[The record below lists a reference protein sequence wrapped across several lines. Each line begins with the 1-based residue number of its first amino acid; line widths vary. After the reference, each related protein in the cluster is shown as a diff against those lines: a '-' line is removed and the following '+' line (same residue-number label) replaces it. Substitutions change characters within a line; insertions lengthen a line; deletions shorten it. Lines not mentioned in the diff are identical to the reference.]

1 MLYSNLSI
9 RNHHLYMQDIDVTEA
24 AKEYGTPLYLM
35 DENRI
40 RENARKYLEYTRKYL
55 GENAIVCYA
64 SKACDFRYM
73 YEIMHEEGLDADVV
87 SPGEFHIAL
96 KGHMEPSKL
105 HYHGN
110 NKSDYD
116 IEYGIKNHAG
126 YFIADS
132 LDELTAINNIAARY
146 NIRQKVLLRLTPGID
161 PHTHKKVSTGNTTS
175 KFGISLSDAPSVIK
189 EALSLP
195 DIILDGFHYHIGSQ
209 IFEITPFL
217 DALDIIFDFMHK
229 INDTLGYLPSY
240 LDIGGGF
247 PVRYT
252 ADDPQI
258 SLEDYFK
265 AIGNKLDELK
275 NIHNINPRIMIEPG
289 RSIVADAGMTLY
301 TVGSYKTNGLKN
313 YISIDGGMS
322 DNPRYTLYESR
333 YTFVKANDADNDKYI
348 KADIAGRCC
357 ESGDLLGEDVII
369 SEVKRGDIIAVLTTG
384 AYNYS
389 MQSHYNQNQGLPVIM
404 ICDGKLKTV
413 VKRDGLDDLLHNQL

>member
-9 RNHHLYMQDIDVTEA
+9 KNHHLYMQDIDVTEVV
-24 AKEYGTPLYLM
+24 KEYGTPLYLM

-40 RENARKYLEYTRKYL
+40 RENARKYLEYSKKYL
-55 GENAIVCYA
+55 GDNSIVCYA

-73 YEIMHEEGLDADVV
+73 YQIMHEEGLDADVV
-87 SPGEFHIAL
+87 SPGELHIAL

-116 IEYGIKNHAG
+116 IEYGIVNHAE

-132 LDELTAINNIAARY
+132 LDELMAINVIASKHNIK
-146 NIRQKVLLRLTPGID
+146 QKVLLRLTPGID
-161 PHTHKKVSTGNTTS
+161 PHTHKKVSTGNVDS
-175 KFGISLSDAPSVIK
+175 KFGISLKDAPSLITK
-189 EALSLP
+189 ALSLQN
-195 DIILDGFHYHIGSQ
+195 IILDGFHYHIGSQ
-209 IFEITPFL
+209 IFEISPFL
-217 DALDIIFDFMHK
+217 DALDIIFDFMHNTK
-229 INDTLGYLPSY
+229 NNLNYIPSS

-252 ADDPQI
+252 ADDPDI

-265 AIGNKLDELK
+265 AIGNKLNELK
-275 NIHNINPRIMIEPG
+275 KRYNINPKIMIEPG
-289 RSIVADAGMTLY
+289 RSIVADTGITLY
-301 TVGSYKTNGLKN
+301 TVGSVKTNGLKN

-333 YTFVKANDADNDKYI
+333 YTFIKANDADNDKYI

-389 MQSHYNQNQGLPVIM
+389 MQSHYNQNQGLPIIM
-404 ICDGKLKTV
+404 ICDGKLKTA
-413 VKRDGLDDLLHNQL
+413 VKRDSLDDLLHNQL